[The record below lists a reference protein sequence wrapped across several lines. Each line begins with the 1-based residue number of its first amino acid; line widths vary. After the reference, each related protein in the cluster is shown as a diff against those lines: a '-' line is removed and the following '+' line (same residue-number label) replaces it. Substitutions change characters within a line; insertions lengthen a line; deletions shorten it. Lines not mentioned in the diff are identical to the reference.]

1 MTKYEKLQKADESTF
16 KLVTGVTHEVFE
28 KMLKELYK
36 KYNKSHAKGG
46 RKGVEVELRL
56 TIALEYWRE
65 YRGMRQMA
73 FDYDMPVS
81 TLCDCI
87 TWVEDVLSETEEF
100 KLKDLKERFKAGEES
115 EIKVIIIDVE
125 EQPIERPQ
133 ENQEASYSGK
143 KNAIQ
148 QSIR

>member
-1 MTKYEKLQKADESTF
+1 
-16 KLVTGVTHEVFE
+16 
-28 KMLKELYK
+28 
-36 KYNKSHAKGG
+36 
-46 RKGVEVELRL
+46 
-56 TIALEYWRE
+56 
-65 YRGMRQMA
+65 MA

-100 KLKDLKERFKAGEES
+100 KLKDLKERFKAGEEN